1 MKKIIIFII
10 CLILFSTL
18 TSCKKNDFSEPQDL
32 GENIFELSFTGNEIL
47 SDKRSLD
54 SESYNDKYGIFL
66 EGLKMK
72 ECDSY
77 IYSYESFKRNFS
89 AMGEVSYIY
98 DSTIVDQKYTIYNK
112 TLIKVLDIVDDEEKG
127 KYYFF
132 DEAKVD
138 LEYGTQNKYWA
149 AYQKNKMKTAKLFE
163 QKWSM
168 QGDKHYEINKQY
180 VDEAL
185 EVNTL
190 SELSICS
197 GQPDVFWFSEL
208 LLNILGSNGVSAS
221 LKFIDFQNY
230 YFYDIK
236 IENYNFPSSFNFEK
250 SSYIFN
256 FYVNKETNEMEYSK
270 TINEDYIEIYKKSS
284 NLKKLQ
290 KTISDKVEQIKE
302 KAE

>member
-1 MKKIIIFII
+1 M
-10 CLILFSTL
+10 FSTL

-197 GQPDVFWFSEL
+197 GQPDVFWFREL